1 MRSQP
6 GASGGRACSGH
17 LGGVTSEVNRAG
29 YPAAR
34 GSGGGCRVP
43 AVAQRGKGI
52 QALSI
57 QLGYPGSIVDVA
69 SEMRTYLV
77 SRKK

>member
-1 MRSQP
+1 
-6 GASGGRACSGH
+6 
-17 LGGVTSEVNRAG
+17 L
-29 YPAAR
+29 
-34 GSGGGCRVP
+34 
-43 AVAQRGKGI
+43 AQRGKGI

-69 SEMRTYLV
+69 SWMRTYLV